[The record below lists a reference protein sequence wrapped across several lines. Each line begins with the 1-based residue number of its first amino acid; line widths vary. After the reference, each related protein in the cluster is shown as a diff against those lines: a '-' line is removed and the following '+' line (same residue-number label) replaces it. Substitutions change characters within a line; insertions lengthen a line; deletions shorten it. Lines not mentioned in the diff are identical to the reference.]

1 MKIEDANLN
10 CQISCLRRV
19 SKGILTV
26 SSESL
31 IRRTKLNIRR
41 LLNPSMER
49 RYKNYINDLI
59 NRYCEATGRKTKP
72 AACQLKGSSD
82 NLQTG
87 DWVRVRPLEEI
98 AVIVNHWN
106 QIKGCAFMP
115 EMAQFCGTTQRV
127 LKSMDQFVDE
137 RDLQIKKS
145 KGIILLEGV
154 MCEGTEDFGRCDRS
168 CYHFWRE
175 EWLEKIEMPAES
187 LPDVSAEKVQAVND
201 LVTVRSFNEI
211 EATLN
216 HKNELKGCAFLPEMK
231 IFCGTKQRILK
242 RLHRFVDEHDLRV
255 KKSSGLVLLDGITC
269 QGKADSVTCDRSC
282 FYLWREEWLKIDSDS
297 P

>member
-10 CQISCLRRV
+10 CQIPCIRSV
-19 SKGILTV
+19 SEGILAV

-41 LLNPSMER
+41 LLSPSLER

-59 NRYCEATGRKTKP
+59 NRYCKATGRETKP
-72 AACQLKGSSD
+72 AACQLKGSKD
-82 NLQTG
+82 NLQAG

-115 EMAQFCGTTQRV
+115 EMEQFCGTTQRV
-127 LKSMDQFVDE
+127 LKSMDRFVDE

-175 EWLEKIEMPAES
+175 EWLEKIEPPADS
-187 LPDVSAEKVQAVND
+187 LPDVSTDKVEAANH
-201 LVTVRSFNEI
+201 LIMVRSLKEI

-216 HKNELKGCAFLPEMK
+216 NNKLKGCAFLPEMTS
-231 IFCGTKQRILK
+231 FCCTKQRILK

-255 KKSSGLVLLDGITC
+255 KKSSGLVLLEGVTC
-269 QGKADSVTCDRSC
+269 QGKADSITCDRSC
-282 FYLWREEWLKIDSDS
+282 FYLWREEWLKMDSES
-297 P
+297 I